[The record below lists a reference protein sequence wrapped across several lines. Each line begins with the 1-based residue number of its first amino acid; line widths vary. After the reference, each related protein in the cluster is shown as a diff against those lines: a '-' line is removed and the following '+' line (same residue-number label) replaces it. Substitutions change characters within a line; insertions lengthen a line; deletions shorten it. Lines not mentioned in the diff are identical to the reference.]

1 MSFSFTL
8 KRKLCFT
15 GMSYRR
21 KGLASLP
28 ITIFFIALVAVAFV
42 SIDAL
47 TSAQTGLFSKQVS
60 VENTLTARQQE
71 LSGLSASSA
80 GNGLLQVT
88 QNSGVTTNIVYA
100 IAQTNN
106 GQAFSEPVNYAVTSG
121 QTQSINLTSLVQQ
134 MFNGNIP
141 SGLTSITLV
150 TSRGIY
156 ITSQVQMMQIPHQVT
171 VQQQQQVQ
179 QASCPNGGNLQGS
192 NCVTTYQ
199 ATWHPGYYS
208 CPAGWYLV
216 GSNCIQVH
224 PEPMCP
230 NGGTLQGSTCVSSSP
245 ASYSNGYY
253 SCPSGW
259 IRGGTYCY
267 QQRTTWY
274 YVPGHYTTQT
284 VWVPGYTATYQ
295 QCFPGYWTTS
305 WTWVP
310 GHWQTYQYRF
320 WGFVFT
326 YKVWVP
332 GYWASILT
340 WVPGYCNTYRYYVPG
355 YYTTRTVW
363 VPGYWTSQTQTYRT
377 AATWHP
383 GYIFCPRGSTL
394 IGSNCKTYSPPN
406 WFCPGGTV
414 IGSSCII
421 PATWHPGYYSC
432 PNGGTLQG
440 STCVITYQATYYT
453 VEEMVPVSQTVYN
466 TELQPV
472 SSWLIGG

>member
-1 MSFSFTL
+1 
-8 KRKLCFT
+8 
-15 GMSYRR
+15 MSYRR

-179 QASCPNGGNLQGS
+179 QTSCPNGGNLQESNCVITSQATYNNGYYSCPNGGNLQGS
-192 NCVTTYQ
+192 TCVT
-199 ATWHPGYYS
+199 S
-208 CPAGWYLV
+208 
-216 GSNCIQVH
+216 
-224 PEPMCP
+224 
-230 NGGTLQGSTCVSSSP
+230 
-245 ASYSNGYY
+245 
-253 SCPSGW
+253 
-259 IRGGTYCY
+259 
-267 QQRTTWY
+267 
-274 YVPGHYTTQT
+274 
-284 VWVPGYTATYQ
+284 
-295 QCFPGYWTTS
+295 
-305 WTWVP
+305 
-310 GHWQTYQYRF
+310 
-320 WGFVFT
+320 
-326 YKVWVP
+326 
-332 GYWASILT
+332 
-340 WVPGYCNTYRYYVPG
+340 
-355 YYTTRTVW
+355 
-363 VPGYWTSQTQTYRT
+363 
-377 AATWHP
+377 
-383 GYIFCPRGSTL
+383 
-394 IGSNCKTYSPPN
+394 
-406 WFCPGGTV
+406 
-414 IGSSCII
+414 
-421 PATWHPGYYSC
+421 
-432 PNGGTLQG
+432 
-440 STCVITYQATYYT
+440 YQATYYT
-453 VEEMVPVSQTVYN
+453 VEKMVPVSQTVYN